1 MKIKN
6 LQAGQKC
13 FNQETTQLFAQLFAF
28 HEKLETFYFGQ
39 LVFFKFHSKK

>member
-6 LQAGQKC
+6 VQAGQKS
-13 FNQETTQLFAQLFAF
+13 FNQGTTQLFAF

-39 LVFFKFHSKK
+39 LVFFKFYSTK

>member
-13 FNQETTQLFAQLFAF
+13 FNQETTQLFAF

-39 LVFFKFHSKK
+39 LVFLKFHSKK